1 MARKSGNDKALKQA
15 ASRRIKMED
24 RMGMEKNAKGH
35 RFRRTYDMVGYN
47 LKSRID
53 IEHEQVDP
61 VCQKRCGAAGR
72 YWLYGQV
79 KLLLV
84 VVSSFGAPLGIWLHC
99 QVKLILSV
107 LAE

>member
-35 RFRRTYDMVGYN
+35 RFRRTYDMAGYH

-61 VCQKRCGAAGR
+61 VCQKGCGAAG
-72 YWLYGQV
+72 YGT
-79 KLLLV
+79 
-84 VVSSFGAPLGIWLHC
+84 ALGIWLDC
-99 QVKLILSV
+99 QMKLLLFVVSSLV
-107 LAE
+107 LFWVFGNMAR